1 MRFIIRGIDYDIT
14 AEQVRS
20 CVERVPPTVR
30 DGRNKFFISLGG
42 DDYPIKQVISLVTS
56 LPRIEFT
63 AQDAYRILTKL
74 GFQIAEYSN
83 PPAPQSMRR
92 LPKSVDAPQMK
103 PVEKNGGVG
112 SHDATSPTVDTRSF
126 AVTFETDE
134 DGFVVATCPTLSGCH
149 TQGRNRD
156 EARTN
161 IREAIRG
168 YTASM
173 TKHGEEVPNLH
184 WEVVEVVL

>member
-1 MRFIIRGIDYDIT
+1 MRFVIRGRDFDIT

-20 CVERVPPTVR
+20 GVEHVAPIER
-30 DGRNKFFISLGG
+30 DGRNKFYVSLAGY
-42 DDYPIKQVISLVTS
+42 DYPIKQVISRATR

-74 GFQIAEYSN
+74 GFQIAEYVN
-83 PPAPQSMRR
+83 LPTPQSMPRF
-92 LPKSVDAPQMK
+92 PKSAGPPRMTS
-103 PVEKNGGVG
+103 VEKNGGV
-112 SHDATSPTVDTRSF
+112 SLDELASPSVNTRSF

-134 DGFVVATCPTLSGCH
+134 DGFVVVTCPALVGCH

-156 EARTN
+156 EAGAN

-168 YTASM
+168 YLASM
-173 TKHGEEVPNLH
+173 VKHGEEVPDLD
-184 WEVVEVVL
+184 WEVVEVVI